1 MTNEMLPCVVG
12 FQSSGWYLRES
23 GRPIKLAAM
32 LIAMFQNV
40 WNDLRAKMLT
50 VSPRKIAMHESVCEA
65 R

>member
-40 WNDLRAKMLT
+40 
-50 VSPRKIAMHESVCEA
+50 
-65 R
+65 